1 MRIFAYLFS
10 ISSIVLAF
18 SLGMMACASIINGD
32 HEEVAIMAKP
42 SGAEITIDGLK
53 RGTDSVRC
61 ELKRGTEHYIVIA
74 KDGYQSMHI
83 RTGIGVEPWFWG
95 NVVTAFLFSGFD
107 VTSGSGY
114 TVLPNPALVNLSH
127 GADEPTDITYDKS
140 GRWIERLPLAVL
152 GVGLAVF
159 FIWFVVGTTRMYD
172 K

>member
-1 MRIFAYLFS
+1 MRTFAYLFS
-10 ISSIVLAF
+10 IALVALAI

-32 HEEVAIMAKP
+32 HEEVVIMAKP
-42 SGAEITIDGLK
+42 SGAEITIDGLE

-61 ELKRGTEHYIVIA
+61 ELKRGSEHYIYVA
-74 KDGYQSMHI
+74 KEGYKSMRI

-95 NVVTAFLFSGFD
+95 NVTTALLFSGFD
-107 VTSGSGY
+107 VTSGAAY
-114 TVLPNPALVNLSH
+114 TVLPNPILVDLSQ
-127 GADEPTDITYDKS
+127 GTDEPTDITYDKN